1 MMDPA
6 EQARRLAS
14 RRKRLEYQAA
24 NERKTCNVPACS
36 RPRFAMGQYCRGH
49 HAVAAW
55 SGDPR
60 AVQIRRRQT
69 DRYEKQFT
77 EFCER
82 FPDHPALRAGEQWLD
97 AFLADPRRWSR
108 SQIVIDRI
116 DGAYGR
122 GARGPE
128 MLKIL
133 AGVYL
138 LSRYDP
144 RVLPDDDR
152 LKFLLAKRLISTWR
166 KGRKGT
172 TGSRDQAVKQGPLKR
187 PTSTLRELGTLL
199 HSYLGTLMA
208 RVGDRMD
215 KDSAELQ
222 VFRTAVHQP
231 FHTAA
236 EIAAAQQFNHEDE
249 DSAMPK
255 NDAARTRPSTSTP

>member
-14 RRKRLEYQAA
+14 RRKRLAFQAN
-24 NERKTCNVPACS
+24 NEAKTCTVPACS
-36 RPRFAMGQYCRGH
+36 RPRYQMGQYCRAH

-55 SGDPR
+55 SGDAR
-60 AVQIRRRQT
+60 AVQIKRRQT
-69 DRYEKQFT
+69 DRYEQKFV

-82 FPDHPALRAGEQWLD
+82 FPEHPAIKAGEDFLD
-97 AFLADPRRWSR
+97 ALLADPRRFTR
-108 SQIVIDRI
+108 NQLVIDRVT
-116 DGAYGR
+116 GAWLR

-133 AGVYL
+133 AGCYL
-138 LSRYDP
+138 LSRYEP
-144 RVLPDDDR
+144 RMLPDDDR

-215 KDSAELQ
+215 KDRAELQ

-231 FHTAA
+231 FVTAA
-236 EIAAAQQFNHEDE
+236 ELAAAQQFNPHDHEE
-249 DSAMPK
+249 
-255 NDAARTRPSTSTP
+255 T